1 MSTPWHTL
9 NTPSPP
15 HSMRAPE
22 LVWTV
27 PSAEMLDAE
36 HLGLILV
43 LADLDSRFQEG
54 LSGEADP
61 RG

>member
-9 NTPSPP
+9 NASSPP
-15 HSMRAPE
+15 HSRSAPE
-22 LVWTV
+22 VVGTV

-36 HLGLILV
+36 REGLILV

-54 LSGEADP
+54 MSCEADQ
-61 RG
+61 RS